1 MSITNIFMG
10 LTLQFAIGDK
20 FELINAAKDFDF
32 DLLNKLENENQLA
45 DFSLHLIPDDLNL
58 LVNAATELKQIP
70 IYGLRENIDTEI
82 YYFDLEESGAYLVD
96 KKIVALFSTFDDKNV
111 LPLTEKWFEKMNIAH
126 NEELEVTDAA
136 IDSVQHLISISRN
149 AMQNNADMVHIW
161 FL

>member
-1 MSITNIFMG
+1 MG

-20 FELINAAKDFDF
+20 FKLINAAKDFDF